1 MAVWAKQAINLEKF
15 ISEEHKELGDGLV
28 MTQVRPAIRRE
39 LTALVTG
46 LPFTT
51 PDSQVIH
58 YFESFG
64 AKVVSKEAKYG
75 VFKEGPWKNQYN
87 GDRMFKV
94 DFSSLKCPMGTYH
107 LLRGSKIKIFYPGNL
122 KTCGRCHLPPAAC
135 VGGGVAA
142 ECVAQAGSR
151 VSLVDHMRQL
161 WAKVGYVPS
170 NTGEADFVEE
180 NAEDPIDQERE
191 AQESS
196 TNNDVEVADTVGENL
211 ADVVLEDVPIE
222 EFTEE
227 ILDDTGGSQT
237 DPNTLSTTSPQPIST
252 SPPSTPSNSASSSD
266 FPSIQE
272 KVDKFESDKRKAETS
287 PELSKKEKKKLKN
300 IEKAQR
306 KQEHQEK
313 IQIILSE

>member
-142 ECVAQAGSR
+142 ECVVQAGPR
-151 VSLVDHMRQL
+151 VSLMDHMRQL
-161 WAKVGYVPS
+161 WAKVSFVPG
-170 NTGEADFVEE
+170 NTDEAEFVEE
-180 NAEDPIDQERE
+180 NVEDPIPQDEE
-191 AQESS
+191 AEESPIS
-196 TNNDVEVADTVGENL
+196 NGNEVANNVDENQ
-211 ADVVLEDVPIE
+211 ADVVLDDVPIE
-222 EFTEE
+222 AFTEE
-227 ILDDTGGSQT
+227 LSVDTGGSNT
-237 DPNTLSTTSPQPIST
+237 DPNTLSPASSQST
-252 SPPSTPSNSASSSD
+252 STSSPSATADPAPSSD

-272 KVDKFESDKRKAETS
+272 KVDKFETDKRKAETS
-287 PELSKKEKKKLKN
+287 PDMSKKEKKKLKN

-306 KQEHQEK
+306 KLEHQEK
-313 IQIILSE
+313 IQIKFAE